1 MGNFLGSLLQIFSVK
16 ILRKIVI
23 ELQIVYTYLEDRIF
37 YQQGQEL
44 KMNKACPLCQFKC
57 VADHILKA
65 HMLRKHTSKGTIH
78 ELRKHLYS
86 IKLNLTN

>member
-1 MGNFLGSLLQIFSVK
+1 MKPHLWTALVLPILMTELKAPMCNKTFAGSKKKL
-16 ILRKIVI
+16 
-23 ELQIVYTYLEDRIF
+23 

-78 ELRKHLYS
+78 ILRKHLYS
-86 IKLNLTN
+86 IKLNLTT